1 MSQPA
6 PDSSPSGASSCHGE
20 QNVVFFLPP
29 HVQLLDL
36 AGPAQVFDAAIQLG
50 ARYTLTF
57 CSHRAMQTSSQG
69 LVLAQLAPLPSVTAD
84 DLVIV
89 PGVNP
94 DMLSLVDELLDAE
107 VRDWLRSVQAA
118 GALIASVCSGAFLL
132 GEAGLLD
139 GRHCTTHWSVVTDL
153 QQRNPRAQVLDAVL
167 FVHDCGITT
176 SAGAASGIDMTLS
189 LLERQQGPIF
199 TAQVARY
206 LVLYMR
212 RNGSHAQSSVYLD
225 YRTHLHTSVHLAQD
239 YLIDHMTEDVSL
251 KKLAE
256 VARVSMRS
264 LSRLFKEAT
273 ALTPIQY
280 QHQLR
285 LELATT
291 LLSNP
296 ALTIEEVAKKCGFED
311 VRHFRRLWLR
321 QFGIPPSAS
330 RVSL

>member
-1 MSQPA
+1 
-6 PDSSPSGASSCHGE
+6 
-20 QNVVFFLPP
+20 LPP
-29 HVQLLDL
+29 NLQLLDL

-57 CSHRAMQTSSQG
+57 CSYQAAQTSSQG

-94 DMLSLVDELLDAE
+94 AMLCLGEELLDAE
-107 VRDWLRSVQAA
+107 VRNWLRSAQVA

-153 QQRNPRAQVLDAVL
+153 QKRNPRAQVLDAVL
-167 FVHDCGITT
+167 FVHDGGITT

-206 LVLYMR
+206 LVLYLR

-225 YRTHLHTSVHLAQD
+225 YRTHLQTSVHLAQD
-239 YLIDHMTEDVSL
+239 YLIDHITENVSL

-256 VARVSMRS
+256 VACVSMRS

-273 ALTPIQY
+273 ALTPLQY

-285 LELATT
+285 LELAAT

-296 ALTIEEVAKKCGFED
+296 TLTVEAVAKKCGFED

-321 QFGIPPSAS
+321 QFGRPPSAS
-330 RVSL
+330 RVST

>member
-1 MSQPA
+1 MSQPV
-6 PDSSPSGASSCHGE
+6 PYHSTSEGVSCHKE
-20 QNVVFFLPP
+20 RNVVFFLLPNI
-29 HVQLLDL
+29 QLLDL
-36 AGPAQVFDAAIQLG
+36 AGPAQVFDAATQLG
-50 ARYTLTF
+50 VRYTLTF
-57 CSHRAMQTSSQG
+57 CSHQAMQISSQG
-69 LVLAQLAPLPSVTAD
+69 LVLAQLAPLPPVTTD

-94 DMLSLVDELLDAE
+94 DMLSLVDALLDAE
-107 VRDWLRSVQAA
+107 ARDWLRSAQVA
-118 GALIASVCSGAFLL
+118 GALVASVCSGAFVL

-139 GRHCTTHWSVVTDL
+139 GRRCTTHWSVLSDL
-153 QQRNPRAQVLDAVL
+153 QQRNPRAKVLDAVL
-167 FVHDCGITT
+167 FVHDGGVIT
-176 SAGAASGIDMTLS
+176 SAGAASGIDMALA
-189 LLERQQGPIF
+189 LLERQHGPIF

-206 LVLYMR
+206 LVLYLR

-251 KKLAE
+251 KQLAE
-256 VARVSMRS
+256 VACISMRS

-273 ALTPIQY
+273 GLTPIQY

-296 ALTIEEVAKKCGFED
+296 ALTIEKVATQCGFED

-321 QFGIPPSAS
+321 QFGRPPSAS
-330 RVSL
+330 RVAC